1 MEASGNTV
9 TFIAYLGDNTV
20 PIARDLA
27 ARLGLLTGLDLAY
40 DPDLPWPQRLAAIQ
54 TGGADLLWMCSLP
67 MLNALDAG
75 RLDAEIVAAPVFP
88 GHDGPTYRSVIIA
101 RRQSGF
107 ATLAHLRGRRL
118 AINERMSWSGHHA
131 LRVHLASAGERQ
143 AFFGEIVKTGS
154 HAASIDAV
162 LAGAAEVAAI
172 DDTIW
177 EHRLLVDDRLRDLVV
192 VDRTRAWPAPPFA
205 LSRAL
210 GSSVRDV
217 LSQALVGTTPS
228 GLDAIVPA
236 TTADYDPIRRG
247 MAISRGVRW

>member
-1 MEASGNTV
+1 MSTV
-9 TFIAYLGDNTV
+9 AFIAFLGDNTI

-27 ARLGLLTGLDLAY
+27 VRLRLETGLNVEY
-40 DPDLPWPQRLAAIQ
+40 DPDLPWPERLAAIQ
-54 TGGADLLWMCSLP
+54 NGGADLLWMCSLP

-75 RLDAEIVAAPVFP
+75 SLDAEIVAAPVFP

-101 RRQSGF
+101 RQQSGF

-162 LAGAAEVAAI
+162 LAGAADVAAI

-177 EHRLLVDDRLRDLVV
+177 EHRLLGDDRLRDLVA

-210 GSSVRDV
+210 GSGIRHV
-217 LSQALVGTTPS
+217 LAQALTGTTPS
-228 GLDAIVPA
+228 GLDAIISA

-247 MAISRGVRW
+247 MAISSGVRW

>member
-1 MEASGNTV
+1 MSTV

-27 ARLGLLTGLDLAY
+27 VRLGLATGLDLVY
-40 DPDLPWPQRLAAIQ
+40 DPDLPWSQRLAAIR
-54 TGGADLLWMCSLP
+54 TGGADVIWMCSLP

-75 RLDAEIVAAPVFP
+75 RMDAEIVAAPVFP
-88 GHDGPTYRSVIIA
+88 GHDGPTYRSVVIA

-107 ATLAHLRGRRL
+107 ATLDDLRGSRL
-118 AINERMSWSGHHA
+118 AINEQMSWSGHHVF
-131 LRVHLASAGERQ
+131 RVHLATAGERE
-143 AFFGEIVKTGS
+143 AFFGEIVETGS
-154 HAASIDAV
+154 HAASIQAV
-162 LAGAAEVAAI
+162 LAGEADVAAI

-177 EHRLLVDDRLRDLVV
+177 EHRLLLDDRLRDLVV
-192 VDRTRAWPAPPFA
+192 IDRTRAWPAPPFA

-217 LSQALVGTTPS
+217 LAHALVCATPS

-236 TTADYDPIRRG
+236 TTADYDLVRRG
-247 MAISRGVRW
+247 MAISSGVRW